1 MKLDSLT
8 SQLISD
14 EGIRLK
20 PYRDSLGV
28 LSIGIGRNLDD
39 VGITQDEAMLL
50 LQNDIRKAY
59 ADLTTALPWVQ
70 TLDDVRQNVLIAMT
84 FNMGIGGLLKFK
96 NTLNLIQQREYN
108 QAASAMLQSL
118 WATQV
123 GARAKRLAD
132 QMRTGSN
139 D

>member
-1 MKLDSLT
+1 MKLDALT

-70 TLDDVRQNVLIAMT
+70 TLDDIRQNVLIAMT

>member
-1 MKLDSLT
+1 MKLDSLI

-84 FNMGIGGLLKFK
+84 FNMGIGGLLRFK
-96 NTLNLIQQREYN
+96 NTLNLIKRHEYN

-118 WATQV
+118 WATQI

>member
-1 MKLDSLT
+1 MNLGALT
-8 SQLISD
+8 SQLLSD
-14 EGIRLK
+14 EGLRLK
-20 PYRDSLGV
+20 PYRDTVGKLT
-28 LSIGIGRNLDD
+28 IGCGRNLDD

-70 TLDDVRQNVLIAMT
+70 TLDDVRQNVLINMT
-84 FNMGIGGLLKFK
+84 FNMGIGGLLRFK
-96 NTLNLIQQREYN
+96 NTLGMIQRHEYN

>member
-70 TLDDVRQNVLIAMT
+70 ALDDVRQNVLIAMT

-96 NTLNLIQQREYN
+96 NTLNLIQRHEYN

>member
-1 MKLDSLT
+1 MKLDSLI

-96 NTLNLIQQREYN
+96 NTLGMIQRHEYN